1 MNMIPQT
8 VASNNCLTSFQS
20 VSQRLGVFK
29 HLKSCGFKKRNGASV
44 DDIISTVLYSKLKGH
59 ENLYRYYDQTRETPT
74 CSDHA
79 IYRFLKR
86 DSLNWEK
93 HLMRCSKEAIELIE
107 PLTGSDRIKCFVL
120 DDSMLERP
128 KAYKTELAG
137 RLFDHVFAR
146 QVIGFADL
154 QIGWTDGNSF
164 IPVSATLVTSGKDEL
179 IV

>member
-59 ENLYRYYDQTRETPT
+59 ENLYRYYDQTREIPA

-79 IYRFLKR
+79 MYRFLKR
-86 DSLNWEK
+86 DTLNWEK
-93 HLMRCSKEAIELIE
+93 HLMRCSK
-107 PLTGSDRIKCFVL
+107 GS
-120 DDSMLERP
+120 
-128 KAYKTELAG
+128 Y
-137 RLFDHVFAR
+137 
-146 QVIGFADL
+146 
-154 QIGWTDGNSF
+154 
-164 IPVSATLVTSGKDEL
+164 
-179 IV
+179 